1 MSEEDITVLTHY
13 RPLTKE
19 ETDVFLSGLHYLQIK
34 RHEQSPNLD
43 CSGKQNPDIKAL
55 RKSLQ
60 EGKFMVLVDQTRK
73 LTEEQLNALRQQAP
87 LDLHVNQL
95 EGAVKELKD
104 SVADLEATFHLRH
117 LADMRAIKRWR
128 AAHPGKELVMPDHA
142 DLVVWLMKQYDA
154 LLIGMDAA
162 ISDSEF
168 ASSGGEAH
176 QKLVKLLQKLKG
188 RTPSK

>member
-1 MSEEDITVLTHY
+1 MSEGDITVLTHY

-60 EGKFMVLVDQTRK
+60 EGEFMVQTRK
-73 LTEEQLNALRQQAP
+73 LTEEELNALRQQAP
-87 LDLHVNQL
+87 LDLHVKQL